1 MKIVLEEPD
10 TNTAQV
16 VCHDVVDANF
26 RDPLF
31 GDTAQFMKEIT
42 HEKPDIDL
50 LLKSMDHEIFA
61 DFKKNLDSGPME
73 DFSILI
79 STV

>member
-1 MKIVLEEPD
+1 VLEEPD

-16 VCHDVVDANF
+16 VCHATVDKDF
-26 RDPLF
+26 REPLF
-31 GDTAQFMKEIT
+31 GDTVQFMKEIT
-42 HEKPDIDL
+42 REKPDIDL

-61 DFKKNLDSGPME
+61 DFKKNLDSGPLE